1 MAGGGGSAGSAGGGG
16 LSGAAGASS
25 GAAGSAGSGG
35 DGAGGFAGTAGAAGT
50 AGTAGVS
57 GAAGSG
63 GMTGSESDG
72 CGTETARPNPN
83 QQQTMQIQGTTRYY
97 LIHVPENYDP
107 SEPLAL
113 VFAFHGLDMN
123 NWWAAHDQ
131 SGFRL
136 IEATENQAILVYP
149 QGSGDEP
156 GTTSRWGNISSSWNA
171 GGQDLEFVDTLIE
184 ETLGNYCVD
193 TDRVF
198 ATGFSMGGMM
208 TNELGCQRPEIF
220 RGIAPVA
227 GWGPGSSPAG
237 SSANCQDADAKPAA
251 LLTHGTTDGV
261 IGINTGRASRD
272 FWRGRDGCEEN
283 SMPGLNNC
291 ILYQGCDTGLAVGYC
306 EHGGD
311 HMVPSSTGENV
322 WEFFSSLP

>member
-1 MAGGGGSAGSAGGGG
+1 MTGGGS
-16 LSGAAGASS
+16 
-25 GAAGSAGSGG
+25 
-35 DGAGGFAGTAGAAGT
+35 
-50 AGTAGVS
+50 
-57 GAAGSG
+57 
-63 GMTGSESDG
+63 EG
-72 CGTETARPNPN
+72 CDAQTARPNPN

-97 LIHVPENYDP
+97 LIYVPENYDP
-107 SEPLAL
+107 SQPLSL

-136 IEATENQAILVYP
+136 IEASDGQAILVYP

-184 ETLGNYCVD
+184 DVLGKYCID

-208 TNELGCQRPEIF
+208 TNALGCDRAEIF

-227 GWGPGSSPAG
+227 GWGPGASPGGG
-237 SSANCQDADAKPAA
+237 SAQCQDATAKPAV
-251 LLTHGTTDGV
+251 LVTHGTTDGV
-261 IGINTGRASRD
+261 INIASGRGSRD
-272 FWRGRDGCEEN
+272 FWRGRAGCEAE

-291 ILYQGCDTGLAVGYC
+291 ILYQGCDAGLAAGYC

-311 HMVPSSTGENV
+311 HMVPSNTGGNV